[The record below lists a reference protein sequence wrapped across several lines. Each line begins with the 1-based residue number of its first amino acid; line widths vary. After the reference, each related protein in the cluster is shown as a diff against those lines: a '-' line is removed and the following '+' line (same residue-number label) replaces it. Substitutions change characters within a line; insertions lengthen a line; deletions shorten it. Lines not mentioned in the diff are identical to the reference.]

1 MKTIL
6 LMNVKGIVE
15 ARKKYS
21 WKHAWR
27 FKDIEKFDFKF
38 NLFFQIEE
46 DKLIRVIRNKGGFK
60 HFGGYSY
67 TQEKFIDF

>member
-1 MKTIL
+1 M
-6 LMNVKGIVE
+6 MNVKGIVE
-15 ARKKYS
+15 ARKKYN